1 MAELTDDER
10 KEIESQDPE
19 GGPADTI
26 DPVEV
31 PHVTA

>member
-1 MAELTDDER
+1 MTDEEKRDV
-10 KEIESQDPE
+10 ESQDPE